1 MSFENRNSH
10 IDLWAQSLF
19 FLKSNITLKL
29 KVHSCTVQIYVW
41 ECWSIHVLNRSSIRA
56 MCVYYSY
63 FIAHVQIWK
72 GRNKCRWLRLKY
84 IKEYSPLPS
93 DTPHPATLYSN
104 KHFLLNV
111 FKSKHVYVLSILIIW
126 RLRQCKHSPNLMLH
140 W

>member
-1 MSFENRNSH
+1 MTWFAKMNFFAFLSQKKHLKKCLLVHSWANVSFENQNSH

-19 FLKSNITLKL
+19 FLKSNTCISITLKL

-72 GRNKCRWLRLKY
+72 GRNKCRWLRLKLNQR
-84 IKEYSPLPS
+84 IFPS
-93 DTPHPATLYSN
+93 ALWYTSSCN
-104 KHFLLNV
+104 FI
-111 FKSKHVYVLSILIIW
+111 F
-126 RLRQCKHSPNLMLH
+126 Q
-140 W
+140 